1 MADDPDESV
10 GEDSRSDEIDIGE
23 LEVSSAG
30 GIGDFWYPTVDDIVE
45 VHDAIIEEDP
55 NGEPGIEDRE
65 RIQYAVDHVQ
75 HGTFG
80 EKPET
85 LHEKAFDLM
94 RLIASNH
101 WFVDG
106 NKRTA
111 LNTTNL
117 FYNLNGYELEYGED
131 LRSMLKLLAVREDI
145 IDRDVATGYLADQ
158 TKIHQLRAKLDL
170 LVKQKVDDF
179 IEVFEAEFGD
189 SGLGTT
195 DEDPG
200 SNPDNHND

>member
-1 MADDPDESV
+1 MADNPDDLADFGDSPFDGVEDVEPDTGS
-10 GEDSRSDEIDIGE
+10 GE
-23 LEVSSAG
+23 
-30 GIGDFWYPTVDDIVE
+30 FWYPTVEDIVE
-45 VHDAIIEEDP
+45 IHDEIIAEDSD
-55 NGEPGIEDRE
+55 GEPGIEDRE

-85 LHEKAFDLM
+85 IHEKAFALM

-117 FYNLNGYELEYGED
+117 FYLLNGYELDYGED
-131 LRSMLKLLAVREDI
+131 LRAMLKLLAVREDI
-145 IDRDVATGYLADQ
+145 IDRDVATEYLAEKTEPVDSA
-158 TKIHQLRAKLDL
+158 TRLKLLKIAFVRAVLEG
-170 LVKQKVDDF
+170 F
-179 IEVFEAEFGD
+179 GIEPEDIHPRSSHTGANAE
-189 SGLGTT
+189 T
-195 DEDPG
+195 
-200 SNPDNHND
+200 DNHND